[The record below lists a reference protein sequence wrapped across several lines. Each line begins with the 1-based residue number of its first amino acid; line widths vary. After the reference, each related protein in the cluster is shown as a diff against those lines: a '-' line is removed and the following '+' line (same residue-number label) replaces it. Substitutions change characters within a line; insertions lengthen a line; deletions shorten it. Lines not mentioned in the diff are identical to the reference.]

1 MEFRTLR
8 NFAIRSNPKYTV
20 PLDNKKIHY
29 VKEGFYTT
37 IGWHHYTFWFRG
49 MQEGF
54 YWPWPVRLNKSYECG
69 YFWKKKGLFESQR

>member
-1 MEFRTLR
+1 MIRSLFLLFHKVICKICGLLVMEFRTLR

-37 IGWHHYTFWFRG
+37 IG
-49 MQEGF
+49 
-54 YWPWPVRLNKSYECG
+54 
-69 YFWKKKGLFESQR
+69 